1 MGEFIWEHFCPTTN
15 KRASDDWD
23 ARLSLDSQAHL
34 LSLHA
39 VEMQYTRKCV
49 VRYVSKNGEF
59 SLLSKLGL
67 GCNSIE
73 RWTSYF
79 QQFINCS
86 LSLQEV
92 PEFRL

>member
-1 MGEFIWEHFCPTTN
+1 MEQFRPTTN
-15 KRASDDWD
+15 KRASGDLD

-39 VEMQYTRKCV
+39 VEMQYSRKCV
-49 VRYVSKNGEF
+49 VRYVSINGEI

-67 GCNSIE
+67 GCRSIE